1 MQHRLIDVT
10 SHNCVLVTVIVTS
23 MLVAFSFSSITCFRM
38 TREDLIASFSVIDC
52 KTNQSLIALLMLK
65 QALVL
70 LLLKT

>member
-1 MQHRLIDVT
+1 MQHRLIDVA
-10 SHNCVLVTVIVTS
+10 SHNCMLVTVIVTS

-70 LLLKT
+70 SLPL

>member
-10 SHNCVLVTVIVTS
+10 SHNCMLVTVIVTS

-70 LLLKT
+70 LLPL

>member
-1 MQHRLIDVT
+1 MQHRLIYVA
-10 SHNCVLVTVIVTS
+10 SHKCVLVTVIVTS

-52 KTNQSLIALLMLK
+52 KTNHSLVALLMLK

-70 LLLKT
+70 SLPL

>member
-10 SHNCVLVTVIVTS
+10 SHNCMLVTVIVTS